1 MKQCQLCPPMTD
13 VGRCATIVS
22 STSSS
27 ELAFLIGPGAI
38 NIIHNIISDY
48 YYYKILHHLWNQ
60 TFNSSCFISPLSS
73 HVSHNF
79 SVIIL
84 ERVYGKNT
92 KYDIHYTQSLLH
104 NHIHLQLFIHRPAQT
119 DDQSKLTTH
128 SYCKQHD
135 IYNKD
140 PFLKKKAM
148 DFVIDLDLQ
157 IPSENP
163 FFHHNFALDGPSVHR
178 SVHRSKQHFPQVAQL
193 FAIRYF
199 RVN

>member
-104 NHIHLQLFIHRPAQT
+104 NHIQSPSIIHTQTCTDRWSIETHHSFILQTARHLQQRSV
-119 DDQSKLTTH
+119 SKEEGHGLRYR
-128 SYCKQHD
+128 SW
-135 IYNKD
+135 
-140 PFLKKKAM
+140 
-148 DFVIDLDLQ
+148 
-157 IPSENP
+157 SSNP
-163 FFHHNFALDGPSVHR
+163 FRKSI
-178 SVHRSKQHFPQVAQL
+178 FPP
-193 FAIRYF
+193 
-199 RVN
+199 